1 MHESDSEFVQHE
13 PCPSCG
19 SSDALG
25 RYSDGHGHC
34 FACKYYEPGEND
46 QPKKV
51 QQVSGD
57 LINGEV
63 RELKKRLIGEETCQK
78 FGYVV
83 GNYSGQPVHIAP
95 FYDDKGNLVAQHL
108 RFPNKDFV
116 WLGEPKKAGLFGQ
129 HLWRDGGKQVVITE
143 GEIDCMSISQLWG
156 NKWPVVSLKS
166 GAAGA
171 KKDLGKA
178 VQWLEKF
185 ESVVLCFDMDQ
196 PGRDAVEACT
206 SVISPGRLKVVKLP
220 LKDANEMLLAGK
232 TKELTDAIWEA
243 KVYRPDGIVSAADVW
258 DLVIKEDEHGDILYP
273 WDGLN
278 AITQGP
284 RIGEVTTF
292 CAGSGI
298 GKSAVCREIA
308 ADLIKRGDSVG
319 YIALEE
325 SVQRSIRGLLSIFV
339 NRPLHLPVVRK
350 SVPEA
355 ELRNRWEVLKD
366 RAYFYDHWG
375 SVGSD
380 NLLNRIRF
388 LAHGCGCRWVV
399 LDHISIVV
407 SGDGEG
413 DERRKIDNLM
423 TSLRSLVEELRIG
436 MFLVSHLKRPEGK
449 GHEEGAATSLAQL
462 RGSAAIAQL
471 SDMVIGMER
480 NQQDPD
486 EAHITTVR
494 VLKNRYTGE
503 TGIACRLS
511 YNKETGRLTEVNDT
525 PFVEETTSAE
535 QSHAA
540 GNGSHAPA
548 MVAGADY

>member
-13 PCPSCG
+13 PCSSCG
-19 SSDALG
+19 SSDALA

-34 FACKYYEPGEND
+34 FACKHYEPGGND

-51 QQVSGD
+51 QRVSGD

-63 RELKKRLIGEETCQK
+63 RELKKRLINEETCQK

-83 GNYSGQPVHIAP
+83 GSYSGQPVHIAP
-95 FYDDKGNLVAQHL
+95 FHDDKGNVVAQHL

-116 WLGEPKKAGLFGQ
+116 WLGEAKKAGLFGQ

-196 PGRDAVEACT
+196 PGRDAVESCT

-258 DLVIKEDEHGDILYP
+258 DLVIKEDEHADKMYP

-278 AITQGP
+278 VLTQGP

-308 ADLIKRGDSVG
+308 ADLIRGGDSVG

-339 NRPLHLPVVRK
+339 SRPLHLPSVRR
-350 SVPEA
+350 SIPEG
-355 ELRNRWEVLKD
+355 ELKGAWESIKD
-366 RAYFYDHWG
+366 KAYFYDHWG

-423 TSLRSLVEELRIG
+423 TALRSLVEELRIG
-436 MFLVSHLKRPEGK
+436 LFLVSHLKRPEGK

-480 NQQDPD
+480 NQQDPE

-511 YNKETGRLTEVNDT
+511 YNKETGRLTEVNDS
-525 PFVEETTSAE
+525 PFVEETASDANSHTKGSAMA
-535 QSHAA
+535 QST
-540 GNGSHAPA
+540 
-548 MVAGADY
+548 DY

>member
-1 MHESDSEFVQHE
+1 MSQVTDSEFIQHE

-19 SSDALG
+19 SSDALA

-34 FACKYYEPGEND
+34 FSCKHYEPGDNE

-51 QQVSGD
+51 QRVSGD
-57 LINGEV
+57 LINGEYK
-63 RELKKRLIGEETCQK
+63 ELKKRLISEETCRK
-78 FGYVV
+78 FGYEV
-83 GNYSGQPVHIAP
+83 GTYSQQPVQIAP
-95 FYDDKGNLVAQHL
+95 FHDDKGNVVAQHL
-108 RFPNKDFV
+108 RFPNKDFL
-116 WLGEPKKAGLFGQ
+116 WLGDAKKVKGLWGQ

-143 GEIDCMSISQLWG
+143 GEIDCMSISQLWD

-171 KKDLGKA
+171 KKDLAKS
-178 VQWLEKF
+178 VEWLEKF
-185 ESVVLCFDMDQ
+185 ESVVLCFDMDK

-206 SVISPGRLKVVKLP
+206 SVISPGRLKVVQLP
-220 LKDANEMLLAGK
+220 LKDANEMLQANR
-232 TKELTDAIWEA
+232 TKELLDAIWGA

-258 DLVIKEDEHGDILYP
+258 DLVIKEDEHGDKLYP

-278 AITQGP
+278 TLTLGP
-284 RIGEVTTF
+284 RVGEVTTF

-308 ADLIKRGDSVG
+308 AHLIKGGDSVG

-325 SVQRSIRGLLSIFV
+325 SVQRSIRGLLSIEI
-339 NRPLHLPVVRK
+339 NLPLHLPSVRR
-350 SVPEA
+350 SVSEVH
-355 ELRNRWEVLKD
+355 LRGAWESLKD
-366 RAYFYDHWG
+366 KAYFYDHWG

-388 LAHGCGCRWVV
+388 MAHGCGCRWVV

-423 TSLRSLVEELRIG
+423 TALRSLVEELRIG
-436 MFLVSHLKRPEGK
+436 LFLVSHLKRPEGK

-480 NQQDPD
+480 NQQDPE

-503 TGIACRLS
+503 TGIACRLA
-511 YNKETGRLTEVNDT
+511 YDKTTGRLSEVNENPFKEGETSDT
-525 PFVEETTSAE
+525 SVSAA
-535 QSHAA
+535 SGVGA
-540 GNGSHAPA
+540 GT
-548 MVAGADY
+548 DY